1 MNDAYIL
8 FGPEEGK
15 KQDWLTEKKKEV
27 LGAHPDAETVLLFT
41 FETGPDEL
49 LDALQ
54 SASLFSSYRL
64 VLLKN
69 FNDVKK
75 GPFLNALVKF
85 LKSDSDG
92 TTLIMVSD
100 EVSQKRFP
108 AELTSALDKSRIIPF
123 YEMRDDEKKYY
134 VQTLFRK
141 ENFRI
146 EAEAISL
153 ILSLVEN
160 NTLELRTF
168 CYPDIDFFAKR
179 SERTITTDDISA
191 FLAHTREETP
201 STLFAYIADG
211 NLQGAISSADR
222 MLLMRNDGGI
232 GTVSALGK
240 YFRVLEDLH
249 SLTRNMS
256 LRDAFRQAGSLKT
269 SPFDYKGVFNL
280 NDQQSYTKALRR
292 YGAEDTDRIIALLE
306 SADAEVRKTPPEML
320 KVTLETLLSVIIRS
334 KGKVTPIT
342 LEREFM
348 DDSFSHIKG
357 N

>member
-15 KQDWLTEKKKEV
+15 KQDWLNEKKKAV
-27 LGAHPDAETVLLFT
+27 LSAHPDLETVLLFT

-75 GPFLNALVKF
+75 GPLLNALIKA
-85 LKSDSDG
+85 LKSDDDG
-92 TTLIMVSD
+92 TTLIITSE

-108 AELTSALDKSRIIPF
+108 SELTALFDKDHLIPF

-134 VQTLFRK
+134 VQNLFRR

-146 EAEAISL
+146 TPDAVTL

-168 CYPDIDFFAKR
+168 CYPVIDFFAKR
-179 SERTITTDDISA
+179 SDRTISGDDISS

-201 STLFAYIADG
+201 STLFAYMADG
-211 NLQGAISSADR
+211 NLQGAVASADR
-222 MLLMRNDGGI
+222 MLMMKNDGGI

-240 YFRVLEDLH
+240 YFRVLENLH
-249 SLTRNMS
+249 ELTLNMS

-280 NDQQSYTKALRR
+280 NDQQSYAKALKR
-292 YGAEDTDRIIALLE
+292 YSPDDTDRIITLLE
-306 SADAEVRKTPPEML
+306 EADAEVRKSPQEML
-320 KVTLETLLSVIIRS
+320 KTTLETLLYTIIVS
-334 KGKVTPIT
+334 KGRKTSLT
-342 LEREFM
+342 LERELM
-348 DDSFSHIKG
+348 DDSFSNIKG

>member
-15 KQDWLTEKKKEV
+15 KQDWLNEKKKAV
-27 LGAHPDAETVLLFT
+27 ISAHPDAETVLLFT

-64 VLLKN
+64 VLLRS

-75 GPFLNALVKF
+75 GPLLNALIKF
-85 LKSDSDG
+85 LKSDSEG
-92 TTLIMVSD
+92 TTLIITSD

-108 AELTSALDKSRIIPF
+108 AELTALFDRDHLIPF

-134 VQTLFRK
+134 VQNLFRR
-141 ENFRI
+141 ENFKVEP
-146 EAEAISL
+146 EAVSL

-168 CYPDIDFFAKR
+168 CYPVIDFFAKR
-179 SERTITTDDISA
+179 AERTINADDISA
-191 FLAHTREETP
+191 FLSHTREETP
-201 STLFAYIADG
+201 STLFSYIADG
-211 NLQGAISSADR
+211 NLQGAVASNAR
-222 MLLMRNDGGI
+222 MLMMKNDGGFA
-232 GTVSALGK
+232 TVSALGK

-249 SLTRNMS
+249 SLSRNMS

-292 YGAEDTDRIIALLE
+292 YTPEDTDRIIALLE
-306 SADAEVRKTPPEML
+306 DADADIRKCPQEMV
-320 KVTLETLLSVIIRS
+320 KTVMETLLYTIIVS
-334 KGKVTPIT
+334 KGRSTSLK
-342 LEREFM
+342 LERELM
-348 DDSFSHIKG
+348 DDSFSNIKG
-357 N
+357 D